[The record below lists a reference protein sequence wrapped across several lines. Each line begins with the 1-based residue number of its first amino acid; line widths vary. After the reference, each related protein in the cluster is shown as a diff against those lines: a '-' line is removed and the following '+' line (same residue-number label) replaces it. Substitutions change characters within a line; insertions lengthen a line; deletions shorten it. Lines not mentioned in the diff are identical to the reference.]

1 MINPALQVFQV
12 PPTDTSIDGY
22 RMITMYPI
30 NTGINPMEF
39 VVPAV
44 DEYVDLSRS
53 YFTMKLSLKKS
64 NGGNIVTGTNLW
76 PVPNLAHS
84 LIKQVTVNLNGV
96 LISHQTDTYAYKAF
110 LETLLNYDKQE
121 AETILKPQGWYQAID
136 FPEQWTANNIDT
148 TSNTGAGHTDYQA
161 LTANHKSALALAKA
175 EKANYVE
182 GKEHCLIFQP
192 HHEAFQMGKVLV
204 PDVEIKI
211 RFFFNSADFFMN
223 GVAERGRLDQDDIKI
238 TFHLCQLRLSDS
250 IYKELS
256 VTRHNKRQLASY
268 PVVRSEIRVF
278 SHPANIL
285 EFDEGNLFHGKVPD
299 RLIVGLLHN
308 KAFNG
313 TVDYHPFAFQKFG
326 VKSIRQSVRREEYP
340 YETLELNYNNGDKDL
355 AGYFRFLQASGAWGK
370 KQPSMIAFS
379 EWGHRKNCTLF
390 MFDNVANGLADSPNL
405 NPRQEGDV
413 RIIIQFGAPTDHVIN
428 VVMYAEFE
436 NTLEVDPNG
445 AVLYDVYRR

>member
-1 MINPALQVFQV
+1 M
-12 PPTDTSIDGY
+12 
-22 RMITMYPI
+22 
-30 NTGINPMEF
+30 
-39 VVPAV
+39 
-44 DEYVDLSRS
+44 
-53 YFTMKLSLKKS
+53 
-64 NGGNIVTGTNLW
+64 
-76 PVPNLAHS
+76 
-84 LIKQVTVNLNGV
+84 
-96 LISHQTDTYAYKAF
+96 
-110 LETLLNYDKQE
+110 
-121 AETILKPQGWYQAID
+121 
-136 FPEQWTANNIDT
+136 
-148 TSNTGAGHTDYQA
+148 
-161 LTANHKSALALAKA
+161 ALAKA
-175 EKANYVE
+175 EKANYVD
-182 GKEHCLIFQP
+182 GKVLQPHHEIFQP

-268 PVVRSEIRVF
+268 PVARSEIRVF
-278 SHPANIL
+278 SHPTNIL

-326 VKSIRQSVRREEYP
+326 VKGIRQSVRGEEYP

-370 KQPSMIAFS
+370 KQPSMVAFS

-405 NPRQEGDV
+405 NPRQE
-413 RIIIQFGAPTDHVIN
+413 
-428 VVMYAEFE
+428 
-436 NTLEVDPNG
+436 
-445 AVLYDVYRR
+445 